1 MENNVDENLIE
12 ATIRRVAAQKA
23 AIEDGDDGAAD
34 EAPAPPSA
42 AAREDHIEE
51 TIRRVAAQKAALA
64 AAAPAAEAPAA
75 EEDPIEATI
84 RRVAAQKAAL
94 DAEASA
100 PEAVPTPAPAAER
113 APAPEDDDPI
123 EATIR
128 RVAAQKAALEAE
140 AVAPAPPAPAA
151 APTPP
156 SAAPE
161 EDPIEATIR
170 RVAAQ
175 KAARETGVDDTSDAE
190 PARPSLR
197 HFAPPSHYEPGPPPP
212 DSKWS
217 PRLAPTAQD
226 DAPPVF
232 EPQPSV
238 DAEALA
244 RIERKL
250 DETIRTIVHI
260 AARVDALAAQAGNT
274 PASIDARR
282 NTQRDDDWDDAP
294 VIPRLSGMPPRPS
307 VLRDPSP
314 MTATAEQLQPEF
326 DNRPLPQPL
335 PPIHA
340 DPPRRGLDLLP
351 RTYRVTVEDKRRGV
365 DLVPLH
371 RALLGMD
378 GVKDMSL
385 LSYNN
390 GVAIVALDT
399 VNDLDPD
406 ALGSCISRAM
416 SREARVEVHN
426 EHTMVVKLAED

>member
-1 MENNVDENLIE
+1 MENNVDEDLIE

-23 AIEDGDDGAAD
+23 ALEDDDDSEPDDTAD
-34 EAPAPPSA
+34 SPAAPA
-42 AAREDHIEE
+42 EDHIEE
-51 TIRRVAAQKAALA
+51 TIRRVEEQLAALA
-64 AAAPAAEAPAA
+64 AAAPPA
-75 EEDPIEATI
+75 D
-84 RRVAAQKAAL
+84 
-94 DAEASA
+94 
-100 PEAVPTPAPAAER
+100 PAPADD
-113 APAPEDDDPI
+113 EDAI

-140 AVAPAPPAPAA
+140 ADDGAPTPEAAPAPEPAVA
-151 APTPP
+151 
-156 SAAPE
+156 SASIDD

-170 RVAAQ
+170 RVQAQ
-175 KAARETGVDDTSDAE
+175 KAAREAGTEDPE
-190 PARPSLR
+190 PAPAEGPRPRLR
-197 HFAPPSHYEPGPPPP
+197 EFAPPSHYEPGPPPA
-212 DSKWS
+212 DSPWS
-217 PRLAPTAQD
+217 QRLAPAATATPET
-226 DAPPVF
+226 DASQS
-232 EPQPSV
+232 QPSF

-274 PASIDARR
+274 PASIAAHREAKQSD
-282 NTQRDDDWDDAP
+282 DDDWDDTP

-307 VLRDPSP
+307 VFRDPSP
-314 MTATAEQLQPEF
+314 MTATAEHLQPEI
-326 DNRPLPQPL
+326 DNRPLPKPL

-378 GVKDMSL
+378 NVKDMSL

-399 VNDLDPD
+399 TSDLDPD
-406 ALGSCISRAM
+406 ALGACVSRAM
-416 SREARVEVHN
+416 SRDAKVEVHN

>member
-23 AIEDGDDGAAD
+23 ALNGSDDDQSDGAAP
-34 EAPAPPSA
+34 PAPSA

-64 AAAPAAEAPAA
+64 AAAPPPASA
-75 EEDPIEATI
+75 
-84 RRVAAQKAAL
+84 VAASE
-94 DAEASA
+94 AE
-100 PEAVPTPAPAAER
+100 
-113 APAPEDDDPI
+113 DPI

-140 AVAPAPPAPAA
+140 ATEPETPAVVASAPV
-151 APTPP
+151 
-156 SAAPE
+156 E

-175 KAARETGVDDTSDAE
+175 KAARDAGDEEPE
-190 PARPSLR
+190 PAPAAETPRPSLR
-197 HFAPPSHYEPGPPPP
+197 QFAPPSHYEPGPPPA
-212 DSKWS
+212 DSPWS
-217 PRLAPTAQD
+217 QRNAPGASEGEAASTSEAR
-226 DAPPVF
+226 
-232 EPQPSV
+232 PSM
-238 DAEALA
+238 DAEALE

-260 AARVDALAAQAGNT
+260 AARVDALAAHAGNT
-274 PASIDARR
+274 PASIAAHREAQARG
-282 NTQRDDDWDDAP
+282 DDDWDDTP

-307 VLRDPSP
+307 VFRDPSP
-314 MTATAEQLQPEF
+314 MTATAEHLQPEV
-326 DNRPLPQPL
+326 DNRPLPKPL

-399 VNDLDPD
+399 TNDLDPD

-416 SREARVEVHN
+416 SREAKVEVHN